1 MKRGSFR
8 GSKPAQSAITG
19 AKSKQKIVLE
29 VLDQWQPQSGRFGS
43 PFSPRWVCS
52 HSGMKRTPNRRRTP
66 LGAERA
72 GVRDASQARSD
83 PSCEVGAHRRAQETG
98 QGTHGFPLTPA
109 SEIRITE
116 PSPYAPCLFS
126 LQMQELPTTPWQSQP
141 KDRSLLALGAWATMS
156 IRLPSASLCRHSS
169 CRRSPT
175 RGRASMVHCTS
186 RPSQS

>member
-1 MKRGSFR
+1 MGWTNCLSYGPRAMKRGSFR

-72 GVRDASQARSD
+72 GVRDASQARPD

-126 LQMQELPTTPWQSQP
+126 LQMQELPY
-141 KDRSLLALGAWATMS
+141 DAMAE
-156 IRLPSASLCRHSS
+156 SAEGQVSS
-169 CRRSPT
+169 CL
-175 RGRASMVHCTS
+175 GCLGHYVHSTTVS
-186 RPSQS
+186 VAVPA